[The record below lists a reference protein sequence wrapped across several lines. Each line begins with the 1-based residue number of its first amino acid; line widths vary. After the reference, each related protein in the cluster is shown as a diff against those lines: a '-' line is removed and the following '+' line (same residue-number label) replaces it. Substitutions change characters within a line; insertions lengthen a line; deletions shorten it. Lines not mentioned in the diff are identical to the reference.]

1 VYTLGISE
9 VPDFISPNMSN
20 TGMSGAAFHP
30 EAALNDEFLDGLFFA
45 TRRNTY
51 VFVEIVMNR
60 LSAAAAAETPS
71 HRRYPAFS
79 AQAI

>member
-1 VYTLGISE
+1 MMNFSMVFGEDLY
-9 VPDFISPNMSN
+9 
-20 TGMSGAAFHP
+20 
-30 EAALNDEFLDGLFFA
+30 GL
-45 TRRNTY
+45 TY

>member
-1 VYTLGISE
+1 MMNFSMV
-9 VPDFISPNMSN
+9 
-20 TGMSGAAFHP
+20 
-30 EAALNDEFLDGLFFA
+30 FFSQRDA
-45 TRRNTY
+45 ITY

-71 HRRYPAFS
+71 NRRYPAFS